1 MRRRSLPLVG
11 ALGALMLVTAVAP
24 VAASNAHSGDHS
36 SAHSGA
42 VYTLSNATGGNAV
55 IAYARNRDGSL
66 DPLGTYPTGGLG
78 SGAGLGSQGAVTLS
92 EDGRFLLAVDPG
104 SDEITSFQVR
114 RDGSL
119 RFADRIGSGGDHPI
133 SVTIHNRLVYV
144 VNDGGSG
151 NIAGFRIDH
160 DGDLSAIAGSVEPL
174 STSASAPA
182 EIAFSPNGRFLVVT
196 EKATNR
202 ITSYVIGWNGRAGAP
217 QWSSSAGE
225 TPFGFDF
232 DNRGHLIVS
241 EAYGGATDA
250 STVSSYRVGRSGASL
265 IDGPV
270 ATTET
275 AAYWVVVTD
284 NGRFAYATNTGSG
297 TVTGY
302 AVAGNGDLTIL
313 DADGVTGASGGA
325 PSDAAL
331 SAGSDFLYVR
341 TGGSVHAFRVAH
353 DGSLVDLGSTTVQAG
368 IVGLAA
374 R

>member
-1 MRRRSLPLVG
+1 MPASARR
-11 ALGALMLVTAVAP
+11 AP
-24 VAASNAHSGDHS
+24 SP
-36 SAHSGA
+36 SA
-42 VYTLSNATGGNAV
+42 T
-55 IAYARNRDGSL
+55 
-66 DPLGTYPTGGLG
+66 
-78 SGAGLGSQGAVTLS
+78 
-92 EDGRFLLAVDPG
+92 DGRFLLAVDPG

-160 DGDLSAIAGSVEPL
+160 DGDLSALGGSVEPL

-202 ITSYVIGWNGRAGAP
+202 ITTYTIGWNGRARAP
-217 QWSSSAGE
+217 QWTSSAGE

-241 EAYGGATDA
+241 EAYGGAPDA
-250 STVSSYRVGRSGASL
+250 STVSSYRVGWSGASL

-275 AAYWVVVTD
+275 AACWVVVTS

-302 AVAGNGDLTIL
+302 AVARNGDLAIL
-313 DADGVTGASGGA
+313 DADGVTGVSGGA

-341 TGGSVHAFRVAH
+341 TGGFGPHVPRDSRRKPRRPRLDNGPGRDRRPRRRLTNGAPRASNVHH
-353 DGSLVDLGSTTVQAG
+353 DAGAVMPSRHRLSGRCPARRGLGGQRLDEPAGDQDLRRDPLGEGRSSCRRTTRDRT
-368 IVGLAA
+368 LP
-374 R
+374 